1 MNRRFD
7 LPQRVAVLRIAFGVI
22 WLIDAGL
29 KMNHVFVNEFKAD
42 FTEGSAGQPGWLHW
56 WFHFWTR
63 VINTSPA
70 SFAYI
75 TIVLETLIGLAL
87 VFGFARRTNYLIGF
101 IFSMAIWAIPE
112 GFGGP
117 YSMASTDIAQGIIY
131 ALVFAALYGLDS
143 ASKVKPA
150 WTVDEKLERR
160 FPWWRPIAEP

>member
-1 MNRRFD
+1 MARKFA
-7 LPQRVAVLRIAFGVI
+7 LPQRIALLRIVFGLI

-29 KMNHVFVNEFKAD
+29 KMNHVFVDEFKAD
-42 FTEGSAGQPGWLHW
+42 FTEGAAGQPGWLHW

-63 VINTSPA
+63 VIDTSPA
-70 SFAYI
+70 TFAYI

-87 VFGFARRTNYLIGF
+87 VFGFARRAAYLLGF
-101 IFSMAIWAIPE
+101 VFSFAIWTLPE

-117 YSMASTDIAQGIIY
+117 YSMSSTDINQGIIY

-143 ASKVKPA
+143 VSTVRPA

-160 FPWWRPIAEP
+160 FPRWRPIAEP

>member
-7 LPQRVAVLRIAFGVI
+7 LPQRVALLRIVFGVI
-22 WLIDAGL
+22 WLIDAGV

-42 FTEGSAGQPGWLHW
+42 FTEGAAGQPGWLHW
-56 WFHFWTR
+56 WFHFWTD
-63 VINTSPA
+63 VINSSPA
-70 SFAYI
+70 TFAYI

-87 VFGFARRTNYLIGF
+87 VFGFARKTTYLVGF
-101 IFSMAIWAIPE
+101 VFSMAIWALPE

-117 YSMASTDIAQGIIY
+117 YSMSSTDINQGIIY

-150 WTVDEKLERR
+150 WTVDDRLERR
-160 FPWWRPIAEP
+160 FSWWRPIAEP